1 MEAYNNEGYF
11 VVACKQYFNETNSLF
26 HCAKRSQMN
35 ITMYILFLAIT
46 SHLYPSLSHSLSLR
60 GWPIELHQTQW
71 EINETE
77 HVPFF
82 RFGTCSL
89 LLYLYLPREV
99 GLLMFGSPYTCF
111 QSWKG
116 SFIQLSWQITW
127 NKCWGCCFIRI
138 FSKNVYTPCII
149 AFRI

>member
-1 MEAYNNEGYF
+1 METKQDSLMRNVYRWSSVNFCISPHFLIYF
-11 VVACKQYFNETNSLF
+11 
-26 HCAKRSQMN
+26 
-35 ITMYILFLAIT
+35 
-46 SHLYPSLSHSLSLR
+46 SLSLR
-60 GWPIELHQTQW
+60 GWPIELHQIQW

-89 LLYLYLPREV
+89 LLYLYLPREI

-116 SFIQLSWQITW
+116 SFIQLSWHITW

-149 AFRI
+149 AFRITLYEP